1 MTTSTRSSPPAGTQI
16 RRNSRLIGI
25 GALVLC
31 LLFVAG
37 YVQRSADKAAVE
49 AEISA
54 LQADIAQARVK
65 QAVLQDEL
73 EQIDQPRA
81 IDAAARNDLG
91 LILRG
96 DQPIVVLELPV
107 TAAPAPLPA
116 AAPPATAPGVPDWL
130 GWLGDVL
137 PFGE

>member
-1 MTTSTRSSPPAGTQI
+1 MTTPVASSPPAGTQI
-16 RRNSRLIGI
+16 RRNSRLIVI

-31 LLFVAG
+31 LLFVVG
-37 YVQRSADKAAVE
+37 YVQRSADRAAVE

-54 LQADIAQARVK
+54 LRVEIAQARVK

-73 EQIDQPRA
+73 EQIEQPRA
-81 IDAAARNDLG
+81 IDSAARNDLG

-96 DQPIVVLELPV
+96 DQPIVVLEPPAV
-107 TAAPAPLPA
+107 AAQAPLPA
-116 AAPPATAPGVPDWL
+116 AAPPATAPGAPDWW
-130 GWLGDVL
+130 GWLGDLL